1 MNEKLEDNEENKLF
15 PFENAFYYNKNFKC
29 IFFYK
34 NFLIGK
40 FGKSISFTTK
50 IVFHAISLK
59 SNMISK
65 NILEFQP
72 QDLIFHFEDLKVKI

>member
-1 MNEKLEDNEENKLF
+1 LTTALINGIMNEKLEDNEENKLF

-29 IFFYK
+29 
-34 NFLIGK
+34 K